1 MRRRW
6 WPVWI
11 DWALLGA
18 WMGMIFYWSN
28 QVQPSV
34 PGIEFN
40 PFRKSLHALEYIVLF
55 GLWFRALALTRGG
68 ATQVLAVAALALS
81 VGYAITDE
89 IHQHF
94 VGRDGTVRD
103 VLIDAVLPAA
113 IVAMLWVRRRRAR
126 PAPADR

>member
-1 MRRRW
+1 MHRRP

-28 QVQPSV
+28 QAQPSV

-55 GLWFRALALTRGG
+55 GLMSRALATVRAGSTYDV
-68 ATQVLAVAALALS
+68 ARAALVLT
-81 VGYAITDE
+81 VVYAITDE

-94 VGRDGTVRD
+94 VGRDGTLRD
-103 VLIDAVLPAA
+103 VLIDAALPAA
-113 IVAMLWVRRRRAR
+113 FVVMLWVRRKRTRQ
-126 PAPADR
+126 APPDQ